1 MAEKRGDN
9 TALFVVAFVAV
20 MIAVVMIILA
30 FLNDEKSNDITISG
44 GGEAVSLK
52 CENSTLTHP
61 VLTDYKP
68 LSFVNQI
75 TANFQDDKLTSI
87 MYQYEGVYKSAEEVD
102 EAEAFAAADYNI
114 ILAKDYGV
122 DADIFSHVFMK
133 DGNKLKLT
141 INSRAD
147 KVSPQV
153 APYFM
158 LGQNRAFPKSLD
170 AMKKEYENNEFS
182 CKTTNNDEKDN
193 K

>member
-9 TALFVVAFVAV
+9 RTLFIVAFVAV
-20 MIAVVMIILA
+20 MMAVVMIILA

-44 GGEAVSLK
+44 GGEVVSLK
-52 CENSTLTHP
+52 CENNTLTHP

-102 EAEAFAAADYNI
+102 DAEAFAAADYNI

-133 DGNKLKLT
+133 DGNRLKLT